1 MPNPARKP
9 PAYKIELP
17 VFSGPLDLLL
27 HLIEREELDVTAIS
41 LVRVTE
47 QYLEQVGELRES
59 KIEHLI
65 DFLVVG
71 ARLVLIKSRALLPR
85 PPAIP
90 GDEEEEEDPAE
101 ALLRQLRQ
109 YKRFK
114 QAAAWLQERHEQGW
128 RTYLRVAPPPKVEA
142 KPDLSGLTL
151 AGLVAALKDALAR
164 AEAREES
171 VDVVEP
177 RRLTIEGQL
186 TYVQA
191 TLRER
196 GRAGFRQLL
205 SSRPNTVEV
214 AVTLL
219 AILELIKR
227 HEVVVRQPYPF
238 GPIEVEV
245 VPDAVATT
253 DKEELPAPRPPGQ

>member
-1 MPNPARKP
+1 MPNPARKLP
-9 PAYKIELP
+9 TYQIELP

-59 KIEHLI
+59 KIEHLV

-71 ARLVLIKSRALLPR
+71 ARLVLIKSRALLPK
-85 PPAIP
+85 PPTIP

-114 QAAAWLQERHEQGW
+114 QAAGWLQARREQGL
-128 RTYLRVAPPPKVEA
+128 RTYLRVAPPPKVEV
-142 KPDLSGLTL
+142 KPDLAGATM
-151 AGLVAALKDALAR
+151 AGLLAALREALAR

-186 TYVQA
+186 GHIRSKLKERRRA
-191 TLRER
+191 DFRE
-196 GRAGFRQLL
+196 LL
-205 SSRPNTVEV
+205 SARPNTVEV

-227 HEVVVRQPYPF
+227 REVVARQAHLF
-238 GPIEVEV
+238 GPIEVEAV
-245 VPDAVATT
+245 NDPVPATHT
-253 DKEELPAPRPPGQ
+253 ETAPAPPPRGQ

>member
-9 PAYKIELP
+9 PDYRIELP
-17 VFSGPLDLLL
+17 VFTGPLDLLL
-27 HLIEREELDVTAIS
+27 HLIEREELDVTAVS

-47 QYLEQVGELRES
+47 QYLDQVGELQES

-71 ARLVLIKSRALLPR
+71 ARLVLIKSRALLPK
-85 PPAIP
+85 PPAVP

-114 QAAAWLQERHEQGW
+114 EAAAWLQARTEQGL

-142 KPDLSGLTL
+142 KPDLGDVTL
-151 AGLVAALKDALAR
+151 AALLAALQEALAR

-186 TYVQA
+186 GHVRA
-191 TLRER
+191 TLKQRR
-196 GRAGFRQLL
+196 RADFRDLL
-205 SSRPNTVEV
+205 SGRPNTVEV

-219 AILELIKR
+219 ALLELIKR
-227 HEVVVRQPYPF
+227 REVVARQAYPF
-238 GPIEVEV
+238 GPIEVE
-245 VPDAVATT
+245 AVADAAPAT
-253 DKEELPAPRPPGQ
+253 DKEAALAQPQPGQ

>member
-1 MPNPARKP
+1 MPNPARKLP
-9 PAYKIELP
+9 DYQIELP
-17 VFSGPLDLLL
+17 VFTGPLDLLL

-65 DFLVVG
+65 DFLMVG
-71 ARLVLIKSRALLPR
+71 ARLVLIKSRALLPK
-85 PPAIP
+85 PPTLP
-90 GDEEEEEDPAE
+90 GEEEEEEDPAE

-114 QAAAWLQERHEQGW
+114 QAAGWLQARREQGL
-128 RTYLRVAPPPKVEA
+128 RTYLRVAPPPKVEV
-142 KPDLSGLTL
+142 KPDLGGVTL
-151 AGLVAALKDALAR
+151 AGLVAALKEALAR

-186 TYVQA
+186 GHVRS
-191 TLRER
+191 TLKGRRRANFRE
-196 GRAGFRQLL
+196 LL
-205 SSRPNTVEV
+205 SGRPNTVEV

-227 HEVVVRQPYPF
+227 REVVAYQTHLF
-238 GPIEVEV
+238 GPIELEAVE
-245 VPDAVATT
+245 DAASIEDREAIPT
-253 DKEELPAPRPPGQ
+253 PPPPGQ

>member
-9 PAYKIELP
+9 PSYKIELP
-17 VFSGPLDLLL
+17 VFTGPLDLLL
-27 HLIEREELDVTAIS
+27 HLIEREELDITAIS

-47 QYLEQVGELRES
+47 QYLEQVGEMGEG

-71 ARLVLIKSRALLPR
+71 ARLVLIKSRALLPK
-85 PPAIP
+85 PPTVP
-90 GDEEEEEDPAE
+90 GEEEEEEDPAK

-114 QAAAWLQERHEQGW
+114 QAAGWLEERRDRGL

-142 KPDLSGLTL
+142 KPDLAGVTM
-151 AGLVAALKDALAR
+151 AGLLAALKEALAR

-177 RRLTIEGQL
+177 RQLTIE
-186 TYVQA
+186 
-191 TLRER
+191 
-196 GRAGFRQLL
+196 RQLGHVRSTLKERRRADFRELL
-205 SSRPNTVEV
+205 STRPNTVEV

-227 HEVVVRQPYPF
+227 REVVARQSHPF
-238 GPIEVEV
+238 GPIEIE
-245 VPDAVATT
+245 AVDGAAPVADTET
-253 DKEELPAPRPPGQ
+253 APAQPPPSQ

>member
-1 MPNPARKP
+1 MPNPARKRP
-9 PAYKIELP
+9 DYQIELP
-17 VFSGPLDLLL
+17 VFTGPLDLLL

-47 QYLEQVGELRES
+47 QYLEQVGELQES
-59 KIEHLI
+59 KIDHLV

-71 ARLVLIKSRALLPR
+71 ARLVLIKSRALLPK
-85 PPAIP
+85 PPAVP

-114 QAAAWLQERHEQGW
+114 DAAGWLQERHEQGL

-142 KPDLSGLTL
+142 KPDLGGVTL
-151 AGLVAALKDALAR
+151 AGLLAALKEALAR

-177 RRLTIEGQL
+177 QRLTIEGQL
-186 TYVQA
+186 GHVRS
-191 TLRER
+191 TLKARR
-196 GRAGFRQLL
+196 RAEFRDLL
-205 SSRPNTVEV
+205 SSRPSTVEI

-219 AILELIKR
+219 ALLELIKR
-227 HEVVVRQPYPF
+227 REVVARQAYPF
-238 GPIEVEV
+238 GPIEVE
-245 VPDAVATT
+245 AVAGAVPAT
-253 DKEELPAPRPPGQ
+253 DEEAVPAQPPPGR

>member
-1 MPNPARKP
+1 MPNPARKL
-9 PAYKIELP
+9 PAYEIELP
-17 VFSGPLDLLL
+17 VFTGPLDLLL
-27 HLIEREELDVTAIS
+27 HLIEREELDITAIS

-47 QYLEQVGELRES
+47 QYLEQVGDLRES

-65 DFLVVG
+65 DFLFVG
-71 ARLVLIKSRALLPR
+71 ARLVLIKSRALLPK
-85 PPAIP
+85 PPAVP

-114 QAAAWLQERHEQGW
+114 QAAGWLQERRDRGL

-142 KPDLSGLTL
+142 KPDLAGVTM
-151 AGLVAALKDALAR
+151 AGLLAALKEALAR

-186 TYVQA
+186 RHVLS
-191 TLRER
+191 TLKERRRADFRE
-196 GRAGFRQLL
+196 LL
-205 SSRPNTVEV
+205 STRPNTVEV

-227 HEVVVRQPYPF
+227 REVVARQTHPF
-238 GPIEVEV
+238 GPIEIEGVDGAAPVE
-245 VPDAVATT
+245 DTETA
-253 DKEELPAPRPPGQ
+253 PAHSPTSR